1 MECWLP
7 FKDLSSSTCFLEER
21 KEILKSITYRN
32 VDYSLIFFI
41 PYMNCPETFKSNR
54 YYSYSSL
61 FDRMWVHGLYPSGL
75 LSIGKDQWC
84 RVVRG
89 KVALGPQAAPVGGA

>member
-41 PYMNCPETFKSNR
+41 PYMNCPETFKSNILFLVFLIVCGSMGCTPVD
-54 YYSYSSL
+54 YY
-61 FDRMWVHGLYPSGL
+61 P
-75 LSIGKDQWC
+75 
-84 RVVRG
+84 
-89 KVALGPQAAPVGGA
+89 